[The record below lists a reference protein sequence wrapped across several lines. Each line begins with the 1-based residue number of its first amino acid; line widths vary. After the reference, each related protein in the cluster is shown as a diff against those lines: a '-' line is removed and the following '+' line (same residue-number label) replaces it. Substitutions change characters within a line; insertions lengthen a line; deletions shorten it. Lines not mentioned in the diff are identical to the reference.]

1 MRTEDIKNE
10 IAALNLA
17 EKLLLVEDIW
27 DGIAESNAE
36 LPMHAW
42 QKHELDK
49 RYQEYKSGK
58 LELRDWQTVHEEL
71 RAKYK

>member
-1 MRTEDIKNE
+1 
-10 IAALNLA
+10 
-17 EKLLLVEDIW
+17 
-27 DGIAESNAE
+27 
-36 LPMHAW
+36 MHEW